1 MPPAERPPT
10 AAAGG
15 HPGAP
20 NVLYVVFED
29 ASIAAWDA
37 FGGLIDMPNMKRL
50 AGCAT
55 RSGTRPPFPP

>member
-37 FGGLIDMPNMKRL
+37 FGGLIDMP
-50 AGCAT
+50 T
-55 RSGTRPPFPP
+55 